1 MQRFEDDV
9 DSVFK
14 DTCDMADLAA
24 DMLKRAVRAIVD
36 GDIGMAESVI
46 ADQRRIDSYDD
57 SIEESAIRILTIY
70 QPTAVDTRTVA
81 TILKSI
87 TQLERI
93 AKYSTN
99 IANATK
105 YLSDKPSFE
114 VVDLITPVGDM
125 AMKLVDL
132 VIGGFKDRSVEGFPR
147 ITEIDDSLDDAMV
160 VSISRVVEFINTHEN
175 SADVCTYYISVLKF
189 LERVGDHACK
199 MAEKVCFMVTGKR
212 ATIR

>member
-24 DMLKRAVRAIVD
+24 DLLKRAVRAIVD
-36 GDIGMAESVI
+36 GDVGMAESVI

-114 VVDLITPVGDM
+114 VVDLITPVGDT
-125 AMKLVDL
+125 AMRLVDL

-189 LERVGDHACK
+189 LERVVPHACK